1 MYKALRFAR
10 DNFDKLEISEIVSSI
25 EKKFHKISEISLEY
39 FLIADEGKLYPTNQ
53 KSDGIKY
60 RAFIAAKINNIRLID
75 NINLN

>member
-39 FLIADEGKLYPTNQ
+39 FLIADERKLHPTNQ

-60 RAFIAAKINNIRLID
+60 RPFIAAKINNIRLID